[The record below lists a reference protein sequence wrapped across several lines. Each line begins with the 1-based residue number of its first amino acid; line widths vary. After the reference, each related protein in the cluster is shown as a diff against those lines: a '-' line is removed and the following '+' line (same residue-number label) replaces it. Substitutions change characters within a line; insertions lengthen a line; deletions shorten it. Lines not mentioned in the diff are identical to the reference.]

1 MSSKAYACRPRLARP
16 ISISVIWFLPG
27 STGSAAGVVRRLDRH
42 LDVVRVRLLQPGGS
56 DAHERALVLELLHR
70 PRTAVPHRL
79 AQTADQLVGDGG
91 QRSTVRHLTL
101 DALGDQLVGDGGQ
114 RSTVRHLTL
123 DALGDQLLVAADVAL
138 EVAVLGVRLAQ
149 AAGLHR
155 AERAHP
161 AVRLELLAV
170 DEHQVARR
178 LIAPGE
184 QRTQHH
190 RVRTRHQRLGDV
202 AGVLQAAV
210 ADHRYAGRLAG
221 E

>member
-42 LDVVRVRLLQPGGS
+42 LDVVRVRLLQPGGG

-91 QRSTVRHLTL
+91 QRS
-101 DALGDQLVGDGGQ
+101 A
-114 RSTVRHLTL
+114 VRHLTL